1 MTHDEARCDAEDAWV
16 RASSQNP
23 GRLPRHSWPIPTFL
37 VQGQE
42 VPCQL
47 SRLGTFSSEKP
58 RNNVEA
64 QPPRPNAA
72 VYTHTSSKR
81 PSQVSPTRVTHS
93 QSLRR
98 LARPLRFNA
107 AVPPRTPFSPRR
119 SEDSAR
125 VPFSR
130 AVLMPSPRR
139 ASRAPPDGPPDLA
152 LAEFIRGSMFFHDG
166 GPRAFPRR
174 PSMSSARPGQLRF
187 RARGRFLPPTP
198 FFCYS

>member
-1 MTHDEARCDAEDAWV
+1 VGTRI
-16 RASSQNP
+16 
-23 GRLPRHSWPIPTFL
+23 LPDPRSTSAPFLADFGLSWN
-37 VQGQE
+37 QGQE
-42 VPCQL
+42 VPLSTQL
-47 SRLGTFSSEKP
+47 SSARNLFVKKT

-64 QPPRPNAA
+64 QPPRGSAA

-81 PSQVSPTRVTHS
+81 PSQVSPTRMTHS

-98 LARPLRFNA
+98 LARPLRFNT

-119 SEDSAR
+119 SEDSAP
-125 VPFSR
+125 VPFFR
-130 AVLMPSPRR
+130 GLTMPSPRR
-139 ASRAPPDGPPDLA
+139 ASRAPPDGPSDLA

>member
-1 MTHDEARCDAEDAWV
+1 MKHDAMQRMRGYAHPPRTPVDF
-16 RASSQNP
+16 RAILDQF
-23 GRLPRHSWPIPTFL
+23 RLSWSKVKKFL
-37 VQGQE
+37 VN
-42 VPCQL
+42 
-47 SRLGTFSSEKP
+47 SLGSEPFRQKA

-98 LARPLRFNA
+98 LARPLCFNA

>member
-1 MTHDEARCDAEDAWV
+1 MRCRGCVGTRILPEPRSTSAPFLTNSDFLGPRSRSSLSTLSARNLFV
-16 RASSQNP
+16 K
-23 GRLPRHSWPIPTFL
+23 
-37 VQGQE
+37 
-42 VPCQL
+42 
-47 SRLGTFSSEKP
+47 KP

-98 LARPLRFNA
+98 LARPLCFNA